1 MNITGFIW
9 LDDIVEKLEQK
20 HGVYQAEVREVFGNA
35 PRFRLVEKGHRRG
48 EHVYAAAGR
57 SDGGRYIIVFF
68 VRKKDQRALVLS
80 ARDMTQAERRSY
92 EQK

>member
-9 LDDIVEKLEQK
+9 LDDILEKLEQK
-20 HGVYQAEVREVFGNA
+20 HGVYQVEVREVFENA

-48 EHVYAAAGR
+48 EHVYSAAGQT
-57 SDGGRYIIVFF
+57 DGGRYIIVFF
-68 VRKKDQRALVLS
+68 VYKKDLRALILS
-80 ARDMTQAERRSY
+80 GRDMTSSERRSY